1 MITVDEFWAMCNDT
15 CKELMRKGHTPAA
28 LFTQNCAIVY
38 TAMKCMQNG
47 RRGNESIDDDG
58 NRGVCLAELG
68 ESDGDGGGRVRNE
81 HGEGV
86 QEEARDQQDEK
97 GGQGQKG
104 GEEGKAEEQAMSDL
118 CRMRKIERGRV
129 LYCLDYII
137 RSLNDEDAQ
146 YRWLSDGVPDGMIDD
161 KNILT
166 EEQVEGHAEFV
177 DSQQQLDEYVALA
190 AKILFSE
197 AFPKAWAR
205 LTILDPHTKRDL
217 FEPERC
223 VLT

>member
-1 MITVDEFWAMCNDT
+1 
-15 CKELMRKGHTPAA
+15 
-28 LFTQNCAIVY
+28 
-38 TAMKCMQNG
+38 
-47 RRGNESIDDDG
+47 
-58 NRGVCLAELG
+58 
-68 ESDGDGGGRVRNE
+68 
-81 HGEGV
+81 
-86 QEEARDQQDEK
+86 
-97 GGQGQKG
+97 
-104 GEEGKAEEQAMSDL
+104 MSDL